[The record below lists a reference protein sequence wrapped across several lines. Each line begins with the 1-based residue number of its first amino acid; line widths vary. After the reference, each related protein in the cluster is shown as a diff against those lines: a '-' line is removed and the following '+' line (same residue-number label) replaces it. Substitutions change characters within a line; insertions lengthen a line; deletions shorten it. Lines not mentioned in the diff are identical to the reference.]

1 MAQSVTESTNIINNI
16 NSFNDNASYYELFNQ
31 DIWITIIAFI
41 IVFLI
46 AGYFFIKSTIRS
58 YKAEWEKNKCNPI
71 LMPFASIINPEL
83 ANGDDFAYILDN
95 FKDCLDMLN
104 AESATRMTKPIND
117 IRENLGTFYGNL
129 YGVANT
135 TYAYLVSL
143 FNLMLHFARIFLE
156 KILNFTMHT
165 QLVFITITDFFA
177 KIVSI
182 LTVIYYTLQLIIGA
196 YRLIFILAVMGFL
209 IVFVI
214 PSGLIVT
221 TQIILL
227 VSSAVRLS
235 VISAALPWSLF
246 FFILAIVNVVISVIT
261 FIFAL
266 IFFIILTIFYALLL
280 SFVQEIEIK

>member
-1 MAQSVTESTNIINNI
+1 MSRTENGSPNIINNI
-16 NSFNDNASYYELFNQ
+16 NGFNDNASYYELFNQ

-46 AGYFFIKSTIRS
+46 AGFFYIKSTIRS
-58 YKAEWEKNKCNPI
+58 YKAEWENNKCNPI
-71 LMPFASIINPEL
+71 LMPFASIINPDL
-83 ANGDDFAYILDN
+83 ANGDDFAYVLDN

-104 AESATRMTKPIND
+104 AESAKKMTKPIND

-143 FNLMLHFARIFLE
+143 FNLMLHFARLFLE
-156 KILNFTMHT
+156 KILNFTLHT
-165 QLVFITITDFFA
+165 QLVFITINDFFA

-182 LTVIYYTLQLIIGA
+182 LTVIYYTLILIIGA

-227 VSSAVRLS
+227 VHSIVRLS
-235 VISAALPWSLF
+235 VISVALPWSLF
-246 FFILAIVNVVISVIT
+246 FFILAIVGVVISVIT

-266 IFFIILTIFYALLL
+266 IFFIILTIFYMLFL
-280 SFVQEIEIK
+280 SFVSEIDYV

>member
-1 MAQSVTESTNIINNI
+1 MAESGKAGPNIINNI

-31 DIWITIIAFI
+31 DIWITIIVFI

-71 LMPFASIINPEL
+71 MMPFAAFINPEL
-83 ANGDDFAYILDN
+83 ANGDDFAYVVDN

-104 AESATRMTKPIND
+104 AESAKSMTKPIND
-117 IRENLGTFYGNL
+117 IRENLGTFYNNL

-143 FNLMLHFARIFLE
+143 FNLMLHFARLFLE
-156 KILNFTMHT
+156 KILNFTLHI
-165 QLVFITITDFFA
+165 QLVFITINDFFA
-177 KIVSI
+177 KIISI
-182 LTVIYYTLQLIIGA
+182 LTVIYYTLQLLIGA
-196 YRLIFILAVMGFL
+196 YKLIFILAVMGFL

-221 TQIILL
+221 TQLILL
-227 VSSAVRLS
+227 VSSIVRLS
-235 VISAALPWSLF
+235 VVSAALPWSLF
-246 FFILAIVNVVISVIT
+246 FFILAIVLVVIGVIT

-266 IFFIILTIFYALLL
+266 IFFIIMTLFYVMFL
-280 SFVQEIEIK
+280 SFVSEIKIE

>member
-1 MAQSVTESTNIINNI
+1 MAESGKSGPNIINNI

-31 DIWITIIAFI
+31 DIWITIIVFI

-71 LMPFASIINPEL
+71 MMPFAAFINPEL
-83 ANGDDFAYILDN
+83 ANGDDFAYVVDN

-104 AESATRMTKPIND
+104 AESAKKMTKPIND
-117 IRENLGTFYGNL
+117 IRENLGTFYNNL

-135 TYAYLVSL
+135 TYAYLASL
-143 FNLMLHFARIFLE
+143 FNLMLHFARLFLE
-156 KILNFTMHT
+156 KILNFTLHI
-165 QLVFITITDFFA
+165 QLVFITLNDFFA

-182 LTVIYYTLQLIIGA
+182 FTVIYYTLQLLIGA
-196 YRLIFILAVMGFL
+196 YKLIFILAVMGFL

-221 TQIILL
+221 TQLILL
-227 VSSAVRLS
+227 VSSIVRLS
-235 VISAALPWSLF
+235 VVSAALPWSLF
-246 FFILAIVNVVISVIT
+246 FFIIAIVLVVIGVIT

-266 IFFIILTIFYALLL
+266 IFFIIMTLFYLMFL
-280 SFVQEIEIK
+280 SFVNEIKIE

>member
-1 MAQSVTESTNIINNI
+1 MDESGKAGPNIINNI

-31 DIWITIIAFI
+31 DIWITIIVFI

-71 LMPFASIINPEL
+71 MMPFAAFINPEL
-83 ANGDDFAYILDN
+83 ANGDDFAYVVDN

-104 AESATRMTKPIND
+104 AESAKSMTKPIND
-117 IRENLGTFYGNL
+117 IRENLGTFYNNL

-143 FNLMLHFARIFLE
+143 FNLMLHFARLFLE
-156 KILNFTMHT
+156 KILNFTLHI
-165 QLVFITITDFFA
+165 QLVFITINDFFA
-177 KIVSI
+177 KIISI
-182 LTVIYYTLQLIIGA
+182 LTVIYYTLQLLIGA
-196 YRLIFILAVMGFL
+196 YKLIFILAVMGFL

-221 TQIILL
+221 TQLILL
-227 VSSAVRLS
+227 VSSIVRLS
-235 VISAALPWSLF
+235 VVSAALPWSLF
-246 FFILAIVNVVISVIT
+246 FFIIAIVLVVIGVIT

-266 IFFIILTIFYALLL
+266 IFFIIMTLFYLMFL
-280 SFVQEIEIK
+280 SFVNEIKIE

>member
-1 MAQSVTESTNIINNI
+1 MDQSGKEGPNIINNI

-31 DIWITIIAFI
+31 DIWITIIVFI

-71 LMPFASIINPEL
+71 MMPFAAFINPEL
-83 ANGDDFAYILDN
+83 ANGDDFAYVVDN

-104 AESATRMTKPIND
+104 AESAKSMTKPIND
-117 IRENLGTFYGNL
+117 IRENLGTFYNNL

-143 FNLMLHFARIFLE
+143 FNLMLHFARLFLE
-156 KILNFTMHT
+156 KILNFTLHI
-165 QLVFITITDFFA
+165 QLVFITINDFFA
-177 KIVSI
+177 KIISI
-182 LTVIYYTLQLIIGA
+182 LTVIYYTLQLLIGA
-196 YRLIFILAVMGFL
+196 YKLIFILAVMGFL

-221 TQIILL
+221 TQLILL
-227 VSSAVRLS
+227 VSSIVRLS
-235 VISAALPWSLF
+235 VVSAALPWSLF
-246 FFILAIVNVVISVIT
+246 FFIIAIVLVVISVIT

-266 IFFIILTIFYALLL
+266 IFFIIMTLFYVMFL
-280 SFVQEIEIK
+280 SFVNEIKMG

>member
-1 MAQSVTESTNIINNI
+1 MAESGKAGPNIINNI

-31 DIWITIIAFI
+31 DIWITIIVFI

-71 LMPFASIINPEL
+71 MMPFAAFINPEL
-83 ANGDDFAYILDN
+83 ANGDDFAYVVDN

-104 AESATRMTKPIND
+104 AESAKSMTKPIND
-117 IRENLGTFYGNL
+117 IRENLGTFYNNL

-143 FNLMLHFARIFLE
+143 FNLMLHFARLFLE
-156 KILNFTMHT
+156 KILNFTLHI
-165 QLVFITITDFFA
+165 QLVFITINDFFA
-177 KIVSI
+177 KIISI
-182 LTVIYYTLQLIIGA
+182 LTVIYYTLQLLIGA
-196 YRLIFILAVMGFL
+196 YKLIFILAVMGFL

-221 TQIILL
+221 TQLILL
-227 VSSAVRLS
+227 VSSIVRLS
-235 VISAALPWSLF
+235 VVSAALPWSIF
-246 FFILAIVNVVISVIT
+246 FFILAIVLVVIGVIT

-266 IFFIILTIFYALLL
+266 IFFIIMTLFYVMFL
-280 SFVQEIEIK
+280 SFVSEIKIE

>member
-1 MAQSVTESTNIINNI
+1 MDQSGKEDPNIINNI

-31 DIWITIIAFI
+31 DIWITIIVFI

-71 LMPFASIINPEL
+71 MMPFAAFINPEL
-83 ANGDDFAYILDN
+83 ANGDNFAYVVDN

-104 AESATRMTKPIND
+104 AESAKSMTKPIND
-117 IRENLGTFYGNL
+117 IRENLGTFYNNL

-143 FNLMLHFARIFLE
+143 FNLMLHFARLFLE
-156 KILNFTMHT
+156 KILNFTLHI
-165 QLVFITITDFFA
+165 QLVFITINDFFA
-177 KIVSI
+177 KIISI
-182 LTVIYYTLQLIIGA
+182 LTVIYYTLQLLIGA
-196 YRLIFILAVMGFL
+196 YKLIFILAVMGFL

-221 TQIILL
+221 TQLILL
-227 VSSAVRLS
+227 VSSIVRLS
-235 VISAALPWSLF
+235 VVSAALPWSLF
-246 FFILAIVNVVISVIT
+246 FFIIAIVLVVISVIT

-266 IFFIILTIFYALLL
+266 IFFIIMTLFYVMFL
-280 SFVQEIEIK
+280 SFVNEIKIG

>member
-1 MAQSVTESTNIINNI
+1 MAQSVTESQYIINNI

-31 DIWITIIAFI
+31 DIWITIIVFI

-58 YKAEWEKNKCNPI
+58 YKAEWEKNKCNPV

-83 ANGDDFAYILDN
+83 ANGDDFAYVLDN

-104 AESATRMTKPIND
+104 AESAARMTKPIND

-143 FNLMLHFARIFLE
+143 FNLMLHFAGLFLD

-165 QLVFITITDFFA
+165 QLLFITINDFFA
-177 KIVSI
+177 KLVSI
-182 LTVIYYTLQLIIGA
+182 LTVIYYTLLLLISA
-196 YRLIFILAVMGFL
+196 YRLIFVLAVMGFL

-227 VSSAVRLS
+227 VNSIVRLS

-246 FFILAIVNVVISVIT
+246 FFVLAIVGVVISVIT

-266 IFFIILTIFYALLL
+266 IFFIILTIFYMLFL
-280 SFVQEIEIK
+280 SFVSEIKYV

>member
-1 MAQSVTESTNIINNI
+1 MAQSETGSQYIINNI

-58 YKAEWEKNKCNPI
+58 YKAEWENNKCNPI

-83 ANGDDFAYILDN
+83 ANGDDFAYVLDN

-104 AESATRMTKPIND
+104 AESAKKMTKPIND
-117 IRENLGTFYGNL
+117 IRENLGSFYGNL

-143 FNLMLHFARIFLE
+143 FNLMLHFARLFLE
-156 KILNFTMHT
+156 KILNFTLHT
-165 QLVFITITDFFA
+165 QLVFITINDFFA

-196 YRLIFILAVMGFL
+196 YRLIFVLAVMGFL
-209 IVFVI
+209 IVFVT
-214 PSGLIVT
+214 PSGIIVT

-266 IFFIILTIFYALLL
+266 IFFTILTIFYALLL
-280 SFVQEIEIK
+280 SFVQEIKIE

>member
-1 MAQSVTESTNIINNI
+1 MDRSGTDTPNIVNNI

-41 IVFLI
+41 IIFLI

-83 ANGDDFAYILDN
+83 ANGDDFAYVLDN

-104 AESATRMTKPIND
+104 AESAAQMTKPIND

-143 FNLMLHFARIFLE
+143 FNLMLHFARLFLE
-156 KILNFTMHT
+156 KILNFTLHT
-165 QLVFITITDFFA
+165 QLVFITINDFFA
-177 KIVSI
+177 KILSI
-182 LTVIYYTLQLIIGA
+182 LTVIYYTLQLLIGA
-196 YRLIFILAVMGFL
+196 YRLIFIVAVMGFL

-227 VSSAVRLS
+227 VNSIVRLS
-235 VISAALPWSLF
+235 TAAGLLPWSIV
-246 FFILAIVNVVISVIT
+246 FFIITLVLVVVGIIT

-266 IFFIILTIFYALLL
+266 IFFIIMTLFYTMFL
-280 SFVQEIEIK
+280 SFVQEIEIR

>member
-1 MAQSVTESTNIINNI
+1 MAQSETGSQYIINNI

-58 YKAEWEKNKCNPI
+58 YKAEWENNKCNPI

-104 AESATRMTKPIND
+104 AESAKKMTKPIND
-117 IRENLGTFYGNL
+117 IRENLGSFYGNL

-143 FNLMLHFARIFLE
+143 FNLMLHFARLFLE
-156 KILNFTMHT
+156 KILNFTLHT
-165 QLVFITITDFFA
+165 QLVFITINDFFA

-196 YRLIFILAVMGFL
+196 YRLIFVLAVMGFL
-209 IVFVI
+209 IVFVT
-214 PSGLIVT
+214 PSGIIVT

-280 SFVQEIEIK
+280 SFVQEIKIE

>member
-1 MAQSVTESTNIINNI
+1 MAQSVTGSQYIINNI

-46 AGYFFIKSTIRS
+46 AGYFLIKSTIRS
-58 YKAEWEKNKCNPI
+58 YKAEWEKNKCNPV

-83 ANGDDFAYILDN
+83 ANGDDFAYVLDN

-143 FNLMLHFARIFLE
+143 FNLMLHFAGLFLD

-165 QLVFITITDFFA
+165 QLLFITINDFFA
-177 KIVSI
+177 KLVSI
-182 LTVIYYTLQLIIGA
+182 LTVIYYTLLLIISA
-196 YRLIFILAVMGFL
+196 YRLIFVLAVMGFL

-227 VSSAVRLS
+227 VHSIVRLS

-246 FFILAIVNVVISVIT
+246 FFVLAIVSVVISVIT

-266 IFFIILTIFYALLL
+266 IFFIILTIFYMLFL
-280 SFVQEIEIK
+280 SFVSEIKYV

>member
-1 MAQSVTESTNIINNI
+1 MSRAENGSPNIINNI

-83 ANGDDFAYILDN
+83 ANCDDFAYVLDN

-104 AESATRMTKPIND
+104 AETATKMTKPIND

-143 FNLMLHFARIFLE
+143 FNLMLHFARLFLE

-182 LTVIYYTLQLIIGA
+182 LTVIYYTLQLLIGA
-196 YRLIFILAVMGFL
+196 YRLIFIVAVMGFL

-235 VISAALPWSLF
+235 VVSAALPWSLF
-246 FFILAIVNVVISVIT
+246 FFIIAIVNVVISVIT

>member
-1 MAQSVTESTNIINNI
+1 MSRTENGSPNIINNI
-16 NSFNDNASYYELFNQ
+16 NGFNDNASYYELFNQ

-58 YKAEWEKNKCNPI
+58 YKAEWENNKCNPV

-83 ANGDDFAYILDN
+83 ANGDDFAYVLDN

-143 FNLMLHFARIFLE
+143 FNLMLHFARLFLE
-156 KILNFTMHT
+156 KILNFTLHT
-165 QLVFITITDFFA
+165 QLVFITINDFFA

-196 YRLIFILAVMGFL
+196 YRLIFIVAVMGFL
-209 IVFVI
+209 IVFVV
-214 PSGLIVT
+214 PSGIIVT
-221 TQIILL
+221 IQIILL
-227 VSSAVRLS
+227 VTSAVRLS

-246 FFILAIVNVVISVIT
+246 FFILAIVNVVISAIT

-266 IFFIILTIFYALLL
+266 IFFTILTIFYALLL

>member
-1 MAQSVTESTNIINNI
+1 MDHSGKEDPNIINNI

-31 DIWITIIAFI
+31 DIWITIIVFI

-71 LMPFASIINPEL
+71 MMPFAAFINPEL
-83 ANGDDFAYILDN
+83 ANGDDFAYVVDN

-104 AESATRMTKPIND
+104 AESAKSMTKPIND
-117 IRENLGTFYGNL
+117 IRENLGTFYNNL

-143 FNLMLHFARIFLE
+143 FNLMLHFARLFLE
-156 KILNFTMHT
+156 KILNFTLHI
-165 QLVFITITDFFA
+165 QLVFITINDFFA
-177 KIVSI
+177 KIISI
-182 LTVIYYTLQLIIGA
+182 LTVIYYTLQLLIGA
-196 YRLIFILAVMGFL
+196 YKLIFILAVMGFL

-221 TQIILL
+221 TQLILL
-227 VSSAVRLS
+227 VSSIVRLS
-235 VISAALPWSLF
+235 VVSAALPWSLF
-246 FFILAIVNVVISVIT
+246 FFIIAIVLVVISVIT

-266 IFFIILTIFYALLL
+266 IFFIIMTLFYVMFL
-280 SFVQEIEIK
+280 SFVNEIKIG

>member
-1 MAQSVTESTNIINNI
+1 
-16 NSFNDNASYYELFNQ
+16 
-31 DIWITIIAFI
+31 
-41 IVFLI
+41 
-46 AGYFFIKSTIRS
+46 
-58 YKAEWEKNKCNPI
+58 
-71 LMPFASIINPEL
+71 MPFASIINPEL
-83 ANGDDFAYILDN
+83 ANGDDFAYVLDN

-104 AESATRMTKPIND
+104 AESAAKMTKPIND

-143 FNLMLHFARIFLE
+143 FNLMLHFARLFLE

-165 QLVFITITDFFA
+165 QLVFITINDFFA

-182 LTVIYYTLQLIIGA
+182 LTVIYYTLQLIISA

-227 VSSAVRLS
+227 VNSIVRLS
-235 VISAALPWSLF
+235 VVSAALPWSLF
-246 FFILAIVNVVISVIT
+246 FFVLAIVGVVISVIT

-266 IFFIILTIFYALLL
+266 IFFIILTIFYILFL
-280 SFVQEIEIK
+280 SFVQEIDFK